1 MIIYSNEHYD
11 VSFICRRQRN
21 IHSIIVIVM
30 LIVIPVF
37 KKRSD
42 GGNGDLIP
50 CECFASLYRIESRK
64 IKEDEINVLN

>member
-11 VSFICRRQRN
+11 VSFICQRQRN
-21 IHSIIVIVM
+21 MHSIIVIVM
-30 LIVIPVF
+30 LIVIPVS

-50 CECFASLYRIESRK
+50 CECFTLYRIESRK
-64 IKEDEINVLN
+64 IKEE